1 MNETNSALQFIR
13 PEVRNSGGM
22 GGGGSVAGFEHRMQ
36 WNENPFDFPA
46 DLKEEVLHRY
56 AALAWSR
63 YPTGLRPYELI
74 ERIAQH
80 SGVTPDM
87 VTAGPGSSS
96 IIKAIIDA
104 LIAPG
109 DRVVMPTPT
118 FLLYRRFAA
127 LAGADIHPVPTS
139 PDDDFALPVGDLIV
153 CARTN
158 EAKLVALCAP
168 NNPTGTVYSPDD
180 IARIADESGALVIVD
195 EAYQEFSGQEMRP
208 LLDRF
213 DNVVLLRTFS
223 KAYAMA
229 GMRVGYALAAPTLA
243 QEIDKTN
250 LPFPIAVFSQI
261 AAMVALEN
269 ADRFRAMTGRIVA
282 ERERLTAALNA
293 LEGVR
298 VFPSGANFLLV
309 QLDRPTDELVRY
321 LREEHSL
328 LVNNMAAY
336 PELVDCLRI
345 TVGTPE
351 ENDLLARVMG
361 IYMRG

>member
-22 GGGGSVAGFEHRMQ
+22 GGGVSVAGFEHRMQ

-46 DLKEEVLHRY
+46 DLKEEALRRY
-56 AALAWSR
+56 AGLAWSR
-63 YPTGLRPYELI
+63 YPTGLRPTDLI
-74 ERIAQH
+74 ERIADH
-80 SGVTPDM
+80 SRVTPDM
-87 VTAGPGSSS
+87 VAAGPGSSS
-96 IIKAIIDA
+96 MIKAIIDA

-118 FLLYRRFAA
+118 FLLYRRFAS
-127 LAGADIHPVPTS
+127 LAGAAIHPVPTS

-168 NNPTGTVYSPDD
+168 NNPTGTVYSPEDV
-180 IARIADESGALVIVD
+180 AHIADESGALVIVD
-195 EAYQEFSGQEMRP
+195 EAYQEFSGQNMRP

-213 DNVVLLRTFS
+213 GNIILLRTFS

-229 GMRVGYALAAPTLA
+229 GMRVGYALAAPALA

-261 AAMVALEN
+261 AAMVALEHT
-269 ADRFRAMTGRIVA
+269 DRFQTLTERIIA
-282 ERERLTAALNA
+282 ERERLAASLNA

-298 VFPSGANFLLV
+298 VFPSGTNFLLA

-336 PELVDCLRI
+336 PELVNSLRI

-351 ENDLLARVMG
+351 ENDLLTRVMG
-361 IYMRG
+361 MYMA

>member
-22 GGGGSVAGFEHRMQ
+22 GGPSVAGFEHRMQ
-36 WNENPFDFPA
+36 WNENPFDFPP
-46 DLKEEVLHRY
+46 DLKEEALRRY

-63 YPTGLRPYELI
+63 YPTGLRPTDLT
-74 ERIAQH
+74 ERIAEH
-80 SGVTPDM
+80 SGVTPEM
-87 VTAGPGSSS
+87 ITAGPGSSS

-118 FLLYRRFAA
+118 FLLYRRFAS
-127 LAGADIHPVPTS
+127 LAGAAIHPVPTS
-139 PDDDFALPVGDLIV
+139 PDDDFAQPVSDLIV

-168 NNPTGTVYSPDD
+168 NNPTGTVYSPEDV
-180 IARIADESGALVIVD
+180 ARIADESGALVVVD

-229 GMRVGYALAAPTLA
+229 GLRVGYALAAPGLA

-261 AAMVALEN
+261 TAMVALEN
-269 ADRFRAMTGRIVA
+269 ADRFRAMTDRIVS
-282 ERERLTAALNA
+282 ERERLAAALNA

-298 VFPSGANFLLV
+298 VFPSGTNFILA
-309 QLDRPTDELVRY
+309 QLDQPTDELVRY

-336 PELVDCLRI
+336 PELVNCLRI
-345 TVGTPE
+345 TVGTAE
-351 ENDLLARVMG
+351 ENDLLAQVMG
-361 IYMRG
+361 MYMG